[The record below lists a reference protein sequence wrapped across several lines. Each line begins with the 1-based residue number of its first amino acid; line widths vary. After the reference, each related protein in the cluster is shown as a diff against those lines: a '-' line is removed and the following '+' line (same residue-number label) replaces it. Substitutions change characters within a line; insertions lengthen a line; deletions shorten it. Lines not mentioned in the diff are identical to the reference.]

1 MLAPILC
8 HLAPSHV
15 AAVHNLVTPAFK
27 TQADT
32 PPPVP
37 PPRPVAPATVAT
49 LPRQQLQPL
58 LRRPP
63 AAGANTRPDEAL
75 QELNGEPVSLG
86 AIQVL
91 TKDHVDGH
99 QVCHDRTAPFLCTTV
114 RIPKMLTIILFAAPA
129 LRLRR
134 RLRLLD
140 PIALPPPSALPHPH
154 QRAAVPVHAF
164 RLRIRCALPLPRG
177 VFMLSYLFELF

>member
-114 RIPKMLTIILFAAPA
+114 PKMLTIILFAAPA